1 MTNQLKIWVDK
12 ILNEQTSFT
21 SLQSP
26 MDPGLQEAADRRAE
40 QEDVL
45 EGPVNTNPTPNPIR
59 GADQQAEQEDVLE
72 GPVNTNPTR
81 NPNPQNPSVDPATDD
96 L

>member
-1 MTNQLKIWVDK
+1 MANQLKIWVDK
-12 ILNEQTSFT
+12 ILNEQLQNGVSVS
-21 SLQSP
+21 SL
-26 MDPGLQEAADRRAE
+26 DPALQEAADRR
-40 QEDVL
+40 
-45 EGPVNTNPTPNPIR
+45 
-59 GADQQAEQEDVLE
+59 AEQEDVLE